1 MKTIIFLLAVVA
13 SSAIPVLS
21 KAIVL
26 EPRNKYAHKAD
37 VIQIA
42 ARSPQAGLGV
52 LARKRSFDYTPLVT
66 RADGV
71 TEIGSFDLGVRFP
84 SEPLFNL

>member
-1 MKTIIFLLAVVA
+1 MKTIIFFLAILA
-13 SSAIPVLS
+13 SVTPVFS

-26 EPRNKYAHKAD
+26 KPKEKYAHRAD

-42 ARSPQAGLGV
+42 ARTPQAGLGV

-71 TEIGSFDLGVRFP
+71 TEIGSFDLGIKL
-84 SEPLFNL
+84 SNEPLFSM

>member
-1 MKTIIFLLAVVA
+1 MKAIILQLAIIA
-13 SSAIPVLS
+13 ISAIPAFS
-21 KAIVL
+21 KVIVL
-26 EPRNKYAHKAD
+26 EPRNKYAHKAE

-52 LARKRSFDYTPLVT
+52 LARKRSFDYTPLVV

-71 TEIGSFDLGVRFP
+71 TEIGSFDLGVKFP